1 MSKHNLQIEEET
13 FKIGLKAKFLTYNLI
28 TLSRWLKP
36 SVDNGQHTTDNSF
49 RVWRNLSK
57 KSYSEYNLQKSYLIQ
72 GVSSCLAISYCNNLN
87 SNNI

>member
-1 MSKHNLQIEEET
+1 MPKHNLQIEEET
-13 FKIGLKAKFLTYNLI
+13 FKIGLKAKFLTYNVI

-57 KSYSEYNLQKSYLIQ
+57 KSYSKFYLQKSYLTKKYK
-72 GVSSCLAISYCNNLN
+72 VCLHALRYRIV
-87 SNNI
+87 IT